1 MLDFSGHQQA
11 FVASERN
18 GAWHAAI
25 EVPGTGALNKGRV
38 AGVSSV
44 SCASAGNCTAGGFY
58 ADGSG
63 HHQAF
68 VASERDG
75 AWHAA
80 IEVPGTGA
88 LNKGREA
95 GVASVSCAWAG
106 NCAAGGHYTGPSRHT
121 PAVVGS
127 EAQ

>member
-44 SCASAGNCTAGGFY
+44 SRASAGNCPAGGFY

-63 HHQAF
+63 HPLAF
-68 VASERDG
+68 VASELNG
-75 AWHAA
+75 ARHAA
-80 IEVPGTGA
+80 IEGPGTGA
-88 LNKGREA
+88 PDKGREGRAPSVACASA
-95 GVASVSCAWAG
+95 GA
-106 NCAAGGHYTGPSRHT
+106 R
-121 PAVVGS
+121 PA
-127 EAQ
+127 